1 MLNEEQTRLK
11 NKLIKQVQRYEEK
24 GYTDTAAHSVLAS
37 LLKTESAGGV
47 PAKNTK
53 KVKQEQAN
61 GEQDL

>member
-1 MLNEEQTRLK
+1 MLNDEQKRLK
-11 NKLIKQVQRYEEK
+11 EKLLRQVQRYEEK
-24 GYTDTAAHSVLAS
+24 GYTDTAAHSILAS
-37 LLKTESAGGV
+37 LLKIESAGGV